1 MFFSIVIPTYNR
13 DKIISRAIN
22 SILRQSFT
30 DYEIVVVDDGSTD
43 DTEKVV
49 LSFNRPNIRYVKTA
63 NFGVAHA
70 RNHGIK
76 QAKGNYIGFLDSDDL
91 METAHLQTAFDF
103 IQLKNQP
110 EVIHLN
116 FLWGTEDKSNT
127 HKNYLP
133 KQLPGDIFKNCSLHV
148 NCIFAKNEVLQD
160 NLFNES
166 RELMFAEDW
175 DFFIKLAVR
184 FPIHTY
190 DVTTAYLIDH
200 EDRNMRNFNEEK
212 WVIKRDAISRSLR
225 EDPVV
230 SKNYFNKIG
239 IVTAHMNSLIA
250 VNFAVR
256 KSKIKSLKYWFLAL
270 SQNFRELFT
279 MRSLAIMK
287 HLALKW

>member
-22 SILRQSFT
+22 SILKQSFT
-30 DYEIVVVDDGSTD
+30 DFEIIIVDDGSTD
-43 DTEKVV
+43 ETEKVV
-49 LSFNRPNIRYVKTA
+49 SSINSDFVRYFKTA
-63 NFGVAHA
+63 NCGVAHA
-70 RNHGIK
+70 RNYGIK
-76 QAKGNYIGFLDSDDL
+76 QARGTYIGFLDSDDL
-91 METAHLQTAFDF
+91 MEPVHLQTAFDF
-103 IQLKNQP
+103 IQLKNKP
-110 EVIHLN
+110 EIIHLN

-133 KQLPGDIFKNCSLHV
+133 KHLPEDIFKNCSLHV
-148 NCIFAKNEVLQD
+148 NCIFAKNEVLQT

-184 FPIHTY
+184 FPIHTN
-190 DVTTAYLIDH
+190 DVATAYLIDH

-212 WVIKRDAISRSLR
+212 WVIKCDAISRSLK

-230 SKNYFNKIG
+230 SKTYSKKIRT
-239 IVTAHMNSLIA
+239 VTAHMNSLIA

-256 KSKIKSLKYWFLAL
+256 KSKVKALKYWFLAL
-270 SQNFRELFT
+270 CQNLNELFT
-279 MRSLAIMK
+279 LRSLAIMK
-287 HLALKW
+287 HLAFKW

>member
-13 DKIISRAIN
+13 EKIISRAIN
-22 SILRQSFT
+22 SILKQSFT
-30 DYEIVVVDDGSTD
+30 DFEIIVVDDGSTD
-43 DTEKVV
+43 NTEKVV
-49 LSFNRPNIRYVKTA
+49 ASFNRENIRYFKTS

-70 RNHGIK
+70 RNDGIK
-76 QAKGNYIGFLDSDDL
+76 QAKGSYIGFLDSDDL
-91 METAHLQTAFDF
+91 MESTHLQTAYDF
-103 IQLKNQP
+103 IQLKGKP
-110 EVIHLN
+110 EIIHLN

-127 HKNYLP
+127 HKNHLP
-133 KQLPGDIFKNCSLHV
+133 KQLPDDIFKNCSLHV
-148 NCIFAKNEVLQD
+148 NCIFAKNEVLQN

-184 FPIHTY
+184 FPIHTK

-212 WVIKRDAISRSLR
+212 WVIKRDAISGSLR

-230 SKNYFNKIG
+230 SKAYPKKIR

-256 KSKIKSLKYWFLAL
+256 KNKIKALNYWFLAL
-270 SQNFRELFT
+270 GQNFNELFT
-279 MRSLAIMK
+279 LRSLAIMK

>member
-13 DKIISRAIN
+13 DKIIPRAIN
-22 SILRQSFT
+22 SILQQSFT
-30 DYEIVVVDDGSTD
+30 DFEIIVVDDGSTD
-43 DTEKVV
+43 GTEAAVAA
-49 LSFNRPNIRYVKTA
+49 FNSVQVRYFKTA

-70 RNHGIK
+70 RNYGIK
-76 QAKGNYIGFLDSDDL
+76 QAKGTYIGFLDSDDL
-91 METAHLQTAFDF
+91 METMHLQTAFDF
-103 IQLKNQP
+103 IKCKQNP
-110 EVIHLN
+110 AVIHLN
-116 FLWGTEDKSNT
+116 FLWGAEDKLNP

-133 KQLPGDIFKNCSLHV
+133 KHLPGDIFKNCSLHV
-148 NCIFAKNEVLQD
+148 NCIFVKNELLQK

-184 FPIHTY
+184 FPIHTN

-212 WVIKRDAISRSLR
+212 WVIKRDAISKSLR
-225 EDPVV
+225 EDPLV
-230 SKNYFNKIG
+230 SEKYIKKVG

-256 KSKIKSLKYWFLAL
+256 KSKLKALKYWFLAL
-270 SQNFRELFT
+270 SQNINELFT

>member
-13 DKIISRAIN
+13 DKIIPRAIN
-22 SILRQSFT
+22 SILKQSFT
-30 DYEIVVVDDGSTD
+30 DFEIIVVDDGSTD
-43 DTEKVV
+43 NTEAVV
-49 LSFNRPNIRYVKTA
+49 SGFNSKQIRYFKTA

-70 RNHGIK
+70 RNYGIK
-76 QAKGNYIGFLDSDDL
+76 QATGAYIGFLDSDDL
-91 METAHLQTAFDF
+91 MEMVHLQTAYDF
-103 IQLKNQP
+103 IRLKNNP
-110 EVIHLN
+110 GIIHLN
-116 FLWGTEDKSNT
+116 FLWGDEDKSNT

-133 KQLPGDIFKNCSLHV
+133 RQLPGDIFKNCSLHV
-148 NCIFAKNEVLQD
+148 NCIFAENKLLQN
-160 NLFNES
+160 NLFNDS

-184 FPIHTY
+184 FPIHTS

-225 EDPVV
+225 EDEVV
-230 SKNYFNKIG
+230 SQKYLKKVG
-239 IVTAHMNSLIA
+239 AVTAHMNSLIA

-256 KSKIKSLKYWFLAL
+256 KSKIKSMKYWFLAL
-270 SQNFRELFT
+270 SQNFNELFT

>member
-22 SILRQSFT
+22 SILQQSFT
-30 DYEIVVVDDGSTD
+30 DFEILVVDDGSVD
-43 DTEKVV
+43 DTEVV
-49 LSFNRPNIRYVKTA
+49 VSSFNNASVRYFKTA

-70 RNHGIK
+70 RNYGIQ
-76 QAKGNYIGFLDSDDL
+76 QAKGRYIGFLDSDDL
-91 METAHLQTAFDF
+91 METVHLQTAYDF
-103 IQLKNQP
+103 IRLKNNP

-116 FLWGTEDKSNT
+116 FLWGTEDKLNT

-133 KQLPGDIFKNCSLHV
+133 RHLPDDIFKNCSLHV
-148 NCIFAKNEVLQD
+148 NCIFIKNELLQD

-184 FPIHTY
+184 FPIHTR
-190 DVTTAYLIDH
+190 DITTAYLIDH

-212 WVIKRDAISRSLR
+212 WVIKRDAILKSLK

-230 SKNYFNKIG
+230 AKKYLPKTK

-256 KSKIKSLKYWFLAL
+256 KSKIKALKYWFLAL
-270 SQNFRELFT
+270 SQNFNEFFT